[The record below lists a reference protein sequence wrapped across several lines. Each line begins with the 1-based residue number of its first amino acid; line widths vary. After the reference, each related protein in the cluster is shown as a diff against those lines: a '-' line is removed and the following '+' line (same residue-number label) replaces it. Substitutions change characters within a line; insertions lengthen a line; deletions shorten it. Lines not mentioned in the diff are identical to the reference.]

1 MCMAFLLAFQIYIL
15 IAAHSTDYVENAR
28 NNFNNLWTNYTLN
41 SEQIIDVEKK
51 VFNIK
56 NNSH

>member
-1 MCMAFLLAFQIYIL
+1 MAFLLAFQIYIL